1 MTGEAVQLG
10 KSIND
15 YTDER
20 EEKGSHSGLHF
31 RLSVAF
37 ISVVASEQVS
47 HCVDCTS
54 MDSRVTGLRKE

>member
-1 MTGEAVQLG
+1 MQLG

-54 MDSRVTGLRKE
+54 MDSRVTG